1 MKSKIVNIECSNLH
15 HFHQLKLILATV
27 DFNFYKLFSAKGGI
41 LRLVS
46 NPKNKVKNLS
56 TLYVLKR
63 KDTKQ
68 GG

>member
-1 MKSKIVNIECSNLH
+1 
-15 HFHQLKLILATV
+15 V